1 MAQTVK
7 NLPAMQETR
16 IWSLGLEDPL
26 KKRKATHSSILAW
39 RIPWTEEPTGRLQSM
54 GPQRI
59 RHDWATKTFSGKNTA
74 HNVESLQSLG
84 GRLWRSWDERHSS
97 VPRPGSRTHGPHGYP
112 EQDGRMV
119 YEYHMRLSRLLLPRG
134 PRRHSSTPQLW
145 EHPKGSSSC
154 KQTSTPTH

>member
-1 MAQTVK
+1 
-7 NLPAMQETR
+7 MQETR
-16 IWSLGLEDPL
+16 VWSLGWEDPL

-59 RHDWATKTFSGKNTA
+59 RRDWATKTFSGKNTA

-84 GRLWRSWDERHSS
+84 GRLWRSWDEWHSS
-97 VPRPGSRTHGPHGYP
+97 VPWPGSRTHGPQGYP

-119 YEYHMRLSRLLLPRG
+119 YELSHASLKAAAPTRPE
-134 PRRHSSTPQLW
+134 TTQLNTTAVRT
-145 EHPKGSSSC
+145 PKGELIM
-154 KQTSTPTH
+154 QTDLHTHTLKSENVNAPD